1 MLDLIT
7 KKHIPLRSTEFF
19 SSKVEPNS
27 KKKQKPPEKKNLRLE
42 TSPVVTRKNDNKTS
56 NSQL

>member
-7 KKHIPLRSTEFF
+7 KKHIPIRSTEFF

-27 KKKQKPPEKKNLRLE
+27 KKK
-42 TSPVVTRKNDNKTS
+42 
-56 NSQL
+56 